1 VSQDIRDIKDMK
13 TAGGPAGKLGSGG
26 IVVVNKEKGYT
37 SMDVVACIRGIFHT
51 KKAGHTGTL
60 DPDATGV
67 LPVCIGPGTQLVSM
81 MTDSDKTYRAVMK
94 LGVVTDTQDISGNV
108 LEEHGDAAMALTP
121 AEVEA
126 AVRSFEGGYDQ
137 VPPMYSAIKIGGKK
151 LVDLARQGRVVERE
165 PRPIKLYR
173 IEIGR
178 IELPYVEMTVE
189 CSKGTYIRT
198 LCHDIGQRFGCGAC
212 MTQLVREKAAGF
224 TIARASTLKE
234 LEQARDAGTLE
245 DMVIG
250 MEEYFSFIPAHTVAP
265 EQDKYVLNGNK
276 LAGLSPELCGK
287 DGMVRIYTSD
297 GAFRAVYRYDPATE
311 EYRVAVTIR

>member
-1 VSQDIRDIKDMK
+1 MNNNEMQNKS
-13 TAGGPAGKLGSGG
+13 AGLSG
-26 IVVVNKEKGYT
+26 IVIVNKEKGYT

-67 LPVCIGPGTQLVSM
+67 LPVCIGSGTSVVSM

-108 LEEHGDAAMALTP
+108 LEEHEDAAMALTP
-121 AEVEA
+121 AEIEA
-126 AVRSFEGGYDQ
+126 AVRSFEGGYEQ

-165 PRPIKLYR
+165 ARPIKLYGIT
-173 IEIGR
+173 IER
-178 IELPYVEMTVE
+178 IELPYVELTVE

-198 LCHDIGQRFGCGAC
+198 LCHDIGARLGCGAC
-212 MTQLVREKAAGF
+212 MTELVRERAAGF
-224 TIARASTLKE
+224 TLDQAHTLKE
-234 LEQARDAGTLE
+234 LEQARDAGTLD

-250 MEEYFSFIPAHTVAP
+250 LEEYFSFLPAYTVAP
-265 EQDKYVLNGNK
+265 EQEKYVLNGNK
-276 LAGLSPELCGK
+276 LAGLSPELGGK
-287 DGMVRIYTSD
+287 DGMVRIYTMD
-297 GAFRAVYRYDPATE
+297 GAFRAVYRYDTATS
-311 EYRVAVTIR
+311 EYRVAFMNR